1 MKYKLPRRTPA
12 QSAVHLSEFSRFLDI
27 ESRLDRLRLM
37 KKYNVRFEVKG
48 GLVCAYLGN
57 RLAICVARCEGSDYV
72 VNECLSTLYRTLKAL
87 EGVNNYVE

>member
-1 MKYKLPRRTPA
+1 MKYKLPRRTPS

-57 RLAICVARCEGSDYV
+57 RLVICEGSDYV
-72 VNECLSTLYRTLKAL
+72 VNECLSTLYLTLKAL
-87 EGVNNYVE
+87 EGGHDHVE